1 MLAALAIGTVF
12 AAVRR
17 PTVQRA
23 ARAADR
29 QLHTA
34 SRLATAAEVLDGQL
48 GGALAAAQLDDAWRM
63 ASGIRPWHAYP
74 RGWRRVQFELA
85 ALAAS
90 AAVLVLSLAG
100 VVSPLDVPWLG
111 RSTQL
116 DSQAADA
123 EAAQAAAAT
132 AAADALAQ
140 QADLSANPAAA
151 AQTLDDLQSAAA
163 QSQAAQAA
171 LQKLGEA
178 LRTTSAA
185 RDVGEALR
193 AGNFDAASTRLDAL
207 GKESDQLS
215 RLSKRELANAMQRA
229 AFDSVKLDPPLAVA
243 EDRAARALNRGVYTE
258 TKAAL
263 EDLSKAI
270 GDAKQGI
277 VSQEALAQQLDKLQQ
292 QQQQAAPG
300 GGAGDSAEYIPDI
313 PGQQPNQV
321 GLVQGLSST
330 IQVPGPEGDPKNAA
344 HSGVG
349 QEAGGDPLGDIASR
363 LNIPP
368 VDLSVDTQLANDQGH
383 TKPNPQAPTV
393 KISDTNQNGVRPSD
407 VVQPGDPVQDVA
419 EQTIEPIAQRGAVRT
434 FFKST
439 GDPNTTAP

>member
-1 MLAALAIGTVF
+1 LV
-12 AAVRR
+12 
-17 PTVQRA
+17 
-23 ARAADR
+23 ARATGAR
-29 QLHTA
+29 GGL
-34 SRLATAAEVLDGQL
+34 GQ
-48 GGALAAAQLDDAWRM
+48 RCT
-63 ASGIRPWHAYP
+63 
-74 RGWRRVQFELA
+74 RG
-85 ALAAS
+85 
-90 AAVLVLSLAG
+90 
-100 VVSPLDVPWLG
+100 
-111 RSTQL
+111 
-116 DSQAADA
+116 
-123 EAAQAAAAT
+123 
-132 AAADALAQ
+132 
-140 QADLSANPAAA
+140 AA
-151 AQTLDDLQSAAA
+151 AQTLDELQSAAA
-163 QSQAAQAA
+163 QSQAA

-178 LRTTSAA
+178 LRTTAAA

-193 AGNFDAASTRLDAL
+193 AGNFDDAATKLDTLA
-207 GKESDQLS
+207 KESDQLS

-243 EDRAARALNRGVYTE
+243 EERAGRALNRGVYTE

-270 GDAKQGI
+270 GDAKKGI

-292 QQQQAAPG
+292 QQQAAPG
-300 GGAGDSAEYIPDI
+300 GGAGDSADYIPDI

-321 GLVQGLSST
+321 GLVQGLTST
-330 IQVPGPEGDPKNAA
+330 IQVPGPEGDPKNAT

-368 VDLSVDTQLANDQGH
+368 VDLSVDTPLANDQGRN
-383 TKPNPQAPTV
+383 KPNPQAPTV

-419 EQTIEPIAQRGAVRT
+419 ERTLEPTAQRGAVRT

-439 GDPNTTAP
+439 GDPNSTAP

>member
-1 MLAALAIGTVF
+1 L
-12 AAVRR
+12 
-17 PTVQRA
+17 A
-23 ARAADR
+23 ARATGAR
-29 QLHTA
+29 GGL
-34 SRLATAAEVLDGQL
+34 GQ
-48 GGALAAAQLDDAWRM
+48 RCT
-63 ASGIRPWHAYP
+63 
-74 RGWRRVQFELA
+74 RG
-85 ALAAS
+85 
-90 AAVLVLSLAG
+90 
-100 VVSPLDVPWLG
+100 
-111 RSTQL
+111 
-116 DSQAADA
+116 
-123 EAAQAAAAT
+123 
-132 AAADALAQ
+132 
-140 QADLSANPAAA
+140 AA
-151 AQTLDDLQSAAA
+151 AQTLDELQSAAA

-178 LRTTSAA
+178 LRTTAAA

-193 AGNFDAASTRLDAL
+193 AGNFDDAATRLDTLA
-207 GKESDQLS
+207 KESDQLS

-243 EDRAARALNRGVYTE
+243 EERAGRALNRGVYTE

-270 GDAKQGI
+270 GDAKKGI

-321 GLVQGLSST
+321 GLVQGLTST
-330 IQVPGPEGDPKNAA
+330 IRVPGPEGDPKNAT

-383 TKPNPQAPTV
+383 NKPNPQAPTV

-419 EQTIEPIAQRGAVRT
+419 EQTLEPTAQRGAVRT

-439 GDPNTTAP
+439 GDANTTAP